1 MVDNTPMSKKNLK
14 VDANND
20 QRRLDNFLTYKFP
33 NLPKSKIYSMIR
45 KGEIRINS
53 KRCKAQT
60 KISLGDEIRLPPYL
74 ESEKRDN
81 NCLLYT
87 SPSPRDRH

>member
-1 MVDNTPMSKKNLK
+1 VVDNTPMSKKNLK

-60 KISLGDEIRLPPYL
+60 KISLGDEIVYDYDHHNARRMDVMMVDTNL
-74 ESEKRDN
+74 S
-81 NCLLYT
+81 
-87 SPSPRDRH
+87 